1 MQISSGILYKFLCEP
16 GGFLQPK
23 QKIVYLDDFYASVGN
38 TWQIIVLL
46 KQAVLKNNFLICFL
60 FKLDFTPN
68 SLIASC
74 RK

>member
-23 QKIVYLDDFYASVGN
+23 QKIVYLDDFCASVGN
-38 TWQIIVLL
+38 TWQIVLL
-46 KQAVLKNNFLICFL
+46 KQAVLEKNFLICFL

>member
-1 MQISSGILYKFLCEP
+1 MQISLGILYKFLCEP

-23 QKIVYLDDFYASVGN
+23 QKIVYLDDFCASVGN
-38 TWQIIVLL
+38 TWQIVLL

-74 RK
+74 GK